1 MTVLTGEAFI
11 QRFETFAPPYLAM
24 GNDPIGLAV
33 GSAKQPVQRMLV
45 TLDVRPETVEEAIEK
60 KVDFIFAHH
69 PPIFR
74 PAKNLVTDDPQIQM
88 YADLLKHDIT
98 VYSAH
103 TNLDVAEGGMNDWL
117 AEAIGLEQTEV
128 LTPTY
133 TEAYKKLAVFVP
145 VTSEET
151 VRRALHDAGAGEVG
165 DYKDVSYT
173 LEGLGRFTP
182 QEGAHPSEG
191 EVGKPESVEEVKIEM
206 ILPEHKVPHVVDALK
221 EAHPYEEPVFDLYT
235 IDHYQKQYG
244 VGRIGN
250 LSEPMPFQ
258 VFLEKVKQVFGV
270 DGLRYIGGEEDR
282 MIRRV
287 AVLGGDGGKYYTD
300 ALKKGADAY
309 ITGDV
314 YYHTAHDMQT
324 AGLTVVDPGHH
335 IESICK
341 EPLTRLFTQ
350 WAKEEEWD
358 VEILPSEVS
367 TEPFRFFS

>member
-1 MTVLTGEAFI
+1 MTVLTGETFI
-11 QRFETFAPPYLAM
+11 QKFEAFAPPYLAM
-24 GNDPIGLAV
+24 KNDPIGLAV
-33 GSAKQPVQRMLV
+33 GSAKRPVQRILV
-45 TLDVRPETVEEAIEK
+45 TLDVRPETVKEAIEK
-60 KVDFIFAHH
+60 NVDFIFAHH

-74 PAKNLVTDDPQIQM
+74 PAKNLVTDDPQTQM

-117 AEAIGLEQTEV
+117 AEAIGMEDTEV
-128 LTPTY
+128 LAPTY

-145 VTSEET
+145 VTSQEA

-182 QEGAHPSEG
+182 QEGAHPAEG

-206 ILPEHKVPHVVDALK
+206 ILPEHKVPPVVNALK

-250 LSEPMPFQ
+250 LTEPLPFRD
-258 VFLEKVKQVFGV
+258 FLEKLKQVFGV
-270 DGLRYIGGEEDR
+270 EGLRFVGEKDAR
-282 MIRRV
+282 VIRRV
-287 AVLGGDGGKYYTD
+287 AILGGDGGNYYTD

-314 YYHTAHDMQT
+314 YYHTAHDMQA
-324 AGLTVVDPGHH
+324 AGLTVIDPGHH

-358 VEILPSEVS
+358 VEILSSEVS
-367 TEPFRFFS
+367 TEPFHFFS